1 MNLELNHD
9 LLVIRQPFKRLGTS
23 TAQSNDLSFNF
34 HNEPKKVKK
43 IPGNILE
50 PGEDMTF
57 KMILSSG
64 DVHALPHAR
73 VVSNVVHDG
82 NDTKAA
88 AATLLLMQVTQ
99 TRRRLFNLNRLM
111 VPWHLSPLWGHF
123 LTS

>member
-1 MNLELNHD
+1 MISCSLGNHSNA
-9 LLVIRQPFKRLGTS
+9 LALAL
-23 TAQSNDLSFNF
+23 AQSNGMSFNF

-43 IPGNILE
+43 IPGNVLE

-111 VPWHLSPLWGHF
+111 VP
-123 LTS
+123 

>member
-1 MNLELNHD
+1 MN
-9 LLVIRQPFKRLGTS
+9 QKRLIR
-23 TAQSNDLSFNF
+23 LKLF
-34 HNEPKKVKK
+34 V
-43 IPGNILE
+43 PGNIHE

-111 VPWHLSPLWGHF
+111 VP
-123 LTS
+123 